1 MTTIGNVL
9 TFIVVCVSFIIS
21 AVAYSNITHKL
32 SANDIS
38 DPVKKET
45 YNQVKGLS
53 LVILLLSGL
62 AIMIQA
68 YMLLFTKGTYQEQE
82 KFLGVEKCDDTEA
95 CTGPESITIN

>member
-1 MTTIGNVL
+1 MVTIGNVL
-9 TFIVVCVSFIIS
+9 TFIVVCVSFILS
-21 AVAYSNITHKL
+21 VVAYSNITQKL

-53 LVILLLSGL
+53 LAMLLLSGL

-68 YMLLFTKGTYQEQE
+68 YMLLFRGQEPE
-82 KFLGVEKCDDTEA
+82 KFLGVEKCDDIEA